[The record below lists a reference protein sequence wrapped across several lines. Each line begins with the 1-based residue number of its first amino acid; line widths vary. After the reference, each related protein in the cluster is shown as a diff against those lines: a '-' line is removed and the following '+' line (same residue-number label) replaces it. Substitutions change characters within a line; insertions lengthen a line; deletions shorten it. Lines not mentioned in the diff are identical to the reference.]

1 MPSAGKEMNF
11 WDLCVACARAIGRG
25 CQAMWRICRRMIR
38 LTYRY
43 WWIVIPVIILGVAA
57 AMYYTRKDN
66 ITYRMNAVALLN
78 GPSIQQFEQAYAP
91 LRSGKMLPP
100 ESELE
105 GFIKKQK
112 AYAFTTYRV
121 IDCMHDGVA
130 DYIDFKHKS
139 SPTDTL
145 KVQMADRLC
154 LQFRIKSR
162 NLDLVPEV
170 EKQVL
175 EFLNSN
181 VAMQQAY
188 ATYIPNL
195 RAEAVF
201 NHTQWHKLDSL
212 TSHYYFRG
220 HLGKDSFGQM
230 REGTVVMSDWGG
242 DWRVRL
248 FLEDIYKQQRY
259 TERIDQRL
267 QLATAPV
274 VLENHFAADSK
285 PVNGRRKMLV
295 LFFLLGWIGGC
306 VLAEAVDRRKAIV
319 EWLKKN

>member
-1 MPSAGKEMNF
+1 
-11 WDLCVACARAIGRG
+11 
-25 CQAMWRICRRMIR
+25 
-38 LTYRY
+38 
-43 WWIVIPVIILGVAA
+43 
-57 AMYYTRKDN
+57 
-66 ITYRMNAVALLN
+66 
-78 GPSIQQFEQAYAP
+78 
-91 LRSGKMLPP
+91 
-100 ESELE
+100 
-105 GFIKKQK
+105 
-112 AYAFTTYRV
+112 
-121 IDCMHDGVA
+121 MHDGVA

-175 EFLNSN
+175 EFLNAN

-195 RAEAVF
+195 RAESVF
-201 NHTQWHKLDSL
+201 NHTQWNKLDSL
-212 TSHYYFRG
+212 TSQYYFRG

-248 FLEDIYKQQRY
+248 FLEDIYKQHDRMQRV
-259 TERIDQRL
+259 DHRL
-267 QLATAPV
+267 QFATAPV
-274 VLENHFAADSK
+274 SLESHFAMDPK
-285 PVNGRRKMLV
+285 PVMSLNKCLAIMLLVGWVLGCCMAEVLNRRKQ
-295 LFFLLGWIGGC
+295 I
-306 VLAEAVDRRKAIV
+306 A
-319 EWLKKN
+319 EWLKKDEK